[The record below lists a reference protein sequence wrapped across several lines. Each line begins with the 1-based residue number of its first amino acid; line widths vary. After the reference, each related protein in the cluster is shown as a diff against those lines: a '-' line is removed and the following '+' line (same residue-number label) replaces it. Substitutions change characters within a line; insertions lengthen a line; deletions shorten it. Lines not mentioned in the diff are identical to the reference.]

1 MLSFFVDLIIFF
13 IPSSKKDEGH
23 QGKPFFR
30 DFVSFCK
37 DFDGNFVFFSKRLS
51 NSMYFINIA

>member
-13 IPSSKKDEGH
+13 ILQSKKDEGQ
-23 QGKPFFR
+23 QGRPFFR
-30 DFVSFCK
+30 DFVSFGK

-51 NSMYFINIA
+51 KSP